1 MVEAAIIMVDNAHK
15 ALEHFHDENGRDPD
29 SRERSEAI
37 VRAAQGVGR
46 PLFLLL
52 LVITGELRPSPL
64 ARNGGGAL
72 RGETEFD
79 FGCVSSARRRPIPRT
94 RLTTS
99 SRRQLSAEAA
109 AAALQRPV
117 V

>member
-37 VRAAQGVGR
+37 IRAAQGVGR

-52 LVITGELRPSPL
+52 LVITVSFVPVLSL
-64 ARNGGGAL
+64 
-72 RGETEFD
+72 ETEE
-79 FGCVSSARRRPIPRT
+79 GRLAETRNSARRRPIPRT

-99 SRRQLSAEAA
+99 SGRQLSAEAA